1 MRLGAENMRNRN
13 GWAYLFGLNGIFY
26 ALAISVSMFAAA
38 FPTGAH
44 ADEYFAVTP
53 SGATEALFP
62 DPGGPVVGK
71 LSAACIDAKMRVI
84 SSSATELVC
93 EAPLNTGQSIMG
105 QLLMGNSYS
114 TPPRRFYRFN
124 VASINGVSRVQASGW
139 MELQMAFGQT
149 KRTDFSG
156 PEFHNSLTGFL
167 TGAGGKLPQGTT
179 FPNHV
184 VMGFDADDRVVDGYL
199 AMTITKIETGSAA
212 DRVGLQ
218 TGDVVTRIAG
228 KRFKNFEDYLD
239 ATAKAA
245 SKPTYDVEYQR
256 SGQARK
262 VTLDRAFRPTVTEQ
276 VVATAVAPVAPVVS
290 ANAGLSVADELEKL
304 AALRDKGILS
314 TGEFEAQKKKLLS
327 AGGQN

>member
-1 MRLGAENMRNRN
+1 MGNRNR
-13 GWAYLFGLNGIFY
+13 WANLLGSKGSLH
-26 ALAISVSMFAAA
+26 ALALCLSTLAAA
-38 FPTGAH
+38 FPTAAH

-62 DPGGPVVGK
+62 EPADAVVGK
-71 LSAACIDAKMRVI
+71 LSAACIDAKMRVM
-84 SSSATELVC
+84 SSSVTELVC

-139 MELQMAFGQT
+139 MELQMAFGQM

-179 FPNHV
+179 FPNHA

-212 DRVGLQ
+212 ERAGLQ

-228 KRFKNFEDYLD
+228 KRFKNFDDYLD

-245 SKPTYDVEYQR
+245 SKPTYEVEYQR

-276 VVATAVAPVAPVVS
+276 VVATPVAPAAPVMS
-290 ANAGLSVADELEKL
+290 ANANLSVADELEKL

-314 TGEFEAQKKKLLS
+314 ADEFEAQKKKLLS
-327 AGGQN
+327 AGDQK